1 MSIADKIIEKYRAGD
16 SGSVADRIIRK
27 FKGPSVQDRV
37 KEARD
42 KAEKYY
48 QEAEDINNSFLVKG
62 AELVNSLV
70 GTTKAVGA
78 TAVDV
83 LTPWDKSR
91 TDSVQYKGV
100 EYKTPGGKGAA
111 GGARI
116 AQGDVKGGLGEIGSG
131 LLDVAQFIPVGG
143 AVVRGATKA
152 TPIMQTLK
160 GLGSVQGLKT
170 AGMGL
175 LKNKSVQQNAA
186 LMGGYGV
193 TDAMQENQG
202 LGGIALEGAKG
213 VGLGAGLGLG
223 FEGAGSLIGRAFT
236 SLFEKIGTR
245 PKRIVLPD
253 EVKQVS
259 DEISTTQGKPV
270 TPEEENAILEALSNG
285 ATKEE
290 VVDAVGMEKMMT
302 PKPSLLEVEMT
313 VEQNIGR
320 QLDLEEKMT
329 LKTDIDSGKPVEEIV
344 QGFTAPK
351 APVGAPKT
359 ALKSPEKADTPET
372 IPVQADNGD
381 EAFLKAVEE
390 RFKASKTNKFRETKD
405 EKGRFTGSTR
415 ESGDAARDELAEA
428 IENRINT
435 IPDNSVVNFGYRED
449 LRAIQSKVAKAKP
462 ADLPALKA
470 ESDRIVQ
477 EILDARATKIRPII
491 AKDKK
496 IAFTRTVANE
506 SDNFNE
512 FQVNLKKRGEDITTI
527 FKSKAAAEEFFN
539 KNSSKPKYRVA
550 DEDPLLQEAGKYKS
564 AEEFVKAQALPE
576 SRFEYHLSTDGKLP
590 EGKTFGDL
598 PRSSEAGIR
607 GGSGDEVFSSKNPAI
622 WHSQLGYEGL
632 GKTPDNVYLVE
643 VKNPQTTKM
652 QVEGG
657 IPKSLQTSNLPSD
670 VRIVKNLGKVDGS
683 FDAGLFEFKK
693 EKALTDLYN
702 KAQGSKFRD
711 IGARFEELTGKK
723 LSPAQEAQIKALHQK
738 MFGDDGIEITA
749 QILTPE
755 GHKAFGVYKNKV
767 IKILDG
773 QADPTDTF
781 YHEAVHKYLDLFT
794 TLDEQKKIYV
804 EARKVWKTD
813 NLDELEEKIAENFI
827 RYAKTNEGV
836 VGTMKVLFDKVIE
849 RIKTAIGGESSI
861 EALYKDILEGKAKRG
876 DIEFLPESISV
887 AEESRRVGAKRI
899 SPDRTAHQQM
909 TPEEGKRALV
919 ESAKKKTERNS
930 ESWKKAADK
939 IDALVK
945 KYGDKL
951 PVRNEA
957 NIKKYPELL
966 NDSYIYADLKKYTT
980 ARDLVG
986 VRNELL
992 ARAKRAGWSA
1002 EKEAAYMLKV
1012 DEEYKSL
1019 VKADISKG
1027 YRFPEAVLNYD
1038 KSFKTAVDSRSRYE
1052 KGLATSFSAD
1062 DSRIIFDDVE
1072 SIGAGMKRQ
1081 DGKTIEPAQIKE
1093 IKEGVIDFANILGL
1107 DMKKLAENN
1116 RWVYVHL
1123 NGKNPFLMKMT
1134 AGLYRE
1140 GKDSVSISVGG
1151 RESFEK
1157 IVDGKKV
1164 KEYVNTTVAHELGHA
1179 IDYKVK
1185 NSLFDSSLL
1194 WNLRKE
1200 FNPIEFS
1207 SRGNK
1212 YWGSN
1217 SEITA
1222 RMVEQYVSVKKGS
1235 TAMYNREGYW
1245 KKEVFDRD
1253 IRPAVEKAIEKHFAD
1268 YRLSKQIEPKQVEPP
1283 KKASVEPKKSTEE
1296 PKQGKTE
1303 APKEPK
1309 KKTSVIASRLN
1320 EALPEGFK
1328 IDESYDPKVI
1338 KDEIDKAAQTISKDK
1353 EKAIQKAFDPNTNP
1367 VERDAILIELSEIAK
1382 REGDFGAVA
1391 DLFQRRAE
1399 LIRSG
1404 AQSLNMEKASILL
1417 NPQEKY
1423 MRDIVNSR
1431 LAKVKINGKDL
1442 TEVEVAAVRK
1452 TVRKETTEATKKAF
1466 KIQDAQELFN
1476 SLLC

>member
-470 ESDRIVQ
+470 ESDRIAQ
-477 EILDARATKIRPII
+477 EILDKRATKIRPII

-527 FKSKAAAEEFFN
+527 FRSKAAAEEFFN
-539 KNSSKPKYRVA
+539 KNSSKPKYRTEGVA
-550 DEDPLLQEAGKYKS
+550 DETRLKEVARRELRLTENMRGEQKSARKKALGFEMSALKRQLAGNPTDKELRNAKKYLESNHRGKEVTVDGKSATATGRASFGKHEVKFSDGTVKYVDGKSMKSDAIKQEDLIAHIKFEARNVLQGKEDLFKIDYKKVAEPEVTIQPKKGESLVEAFDRVAKVKITPGQEAKI
-564 AEEFVKAQALPE
+564 VALNK
-576 SRFEYHLSTDGKLP
+576 KL
-590 EGKTFGDL
+590 FGD
-598 PRSSEAGIR
+598 E
-607 GGSGDEVFSSKNPAI
+607 D
-622 WHSQLGYEGL
+622 
-632 GKTPDNVYLVE
+632 
-643 VKNPQTTKM
+643 VK
-652 QVEGG
+652 
-657 IPKSLQTSNLPSD
+657 
-670 VRIVKNLGKVDGS
+670 
-683 FDAGLFEFKK
+683 
-693 EKALTDLYN
+693 
-702 KAQGSKFRD
+702 
-711 IGARFEELTGKK
+711 
-723 LSPAQEAQIKALHQK
+723 
-738 MFGDDGIEITA
+738 ITA
-749 QILTPE
+749 QLLTPE
-755 GHKAFGVYKNKV
+755 GQKAFGVYKNKV

-804 EARKVWKTD
+804 EARKLWKTD

-861 EALYKDILEGKAKRG
+861 EALYKDILEGKAK
-876 DIEFLPESISV
+876 
-887 AEESRRVGAKRI
+887 
-899 SPDRTAHQQM
+899 
-909 TPEEGKRALV
+909 
-919 ESAKKKTERNS
+919 
-930 ESWKKAADK
+930 
-939 IDALVK
+939 
-945 KYGDKL
+945 
-951 PVRNEA
+951 
-957 NIKKYPELL
+957 
-966 NDSYIYADLKKYTT
+966 
-980 ARDLVG
+980 
-986 VRNELL
+986 
-992 ARAKRAGWSA
+992 
-1002 EKEAAYMLKV
+1002 
-1012 DEEYKSL
+1012 
-1019 VKADISKG
+1019 
-1027 YRFPEAVLNYD
+1027 
-1038 KSFKTAVDSRSRYE
+1038 
-1052 KGLATSFSAD
+1052 
-1062 DSRIIFDDVE
+1062 
-1072 SIGAGMKRQ
+1072 
-1081 DGKTIEPAQIKE
+1081 
-1093 IKEGVIDFANILGL
+1093 
-1107 DMKKLAENN
+1107 
-1116 RWVYVHL
+1116 
-1123 NGKNPFLMKMT
+1123 
-1134 AGLYRE
+1134 
-1140 GKDSVSISVGG
+1140 
-1151 RESFEK
+1151 
-1157 IVDGKKV
+1157 
-1164 KEYVNTTVAHELGHA
+1164 
-1179 IDYKVK
+1179 
-1185 NSLFDSSLL
+1185 
-1194 WNLRKE
+1194 
-1200 FNPIEFS
+1200 
-1207 SRGNK
+1207 
-1212 YWGSN
+1212 
-1217 SEITA
+1217 
-1222 RMVEQYVSVKKGS
+1222 
-1235 TAMYNREGYW
+1235 
-1245 KKEVFDRD
+1245 
-1253 IRPAVEKAIEKHFAD
+1253 
-1268 YRLSKQIEPKQVEPP
+1268 QVETP
-1283 KKASVEPKKSTEE
+1283 KKASIEPKVEVEK
-1296 PKQGKTE
+1296 PLVKQDAQVK
-1303 APKEPK
+1303 P
-1309 KKTSVIASRLN
+1309 KTSVIASRLN

-1382 REGDFGAVA
+1382 RDGDFGAVA

-1452 TVRKETTEATKKAF
+1452 TVRKETSEAAKKAF